1 MTSYLKR
8 NKLLISLFVV
18 AAFFGALFIAPQ
30 MASAS
35 EHTKKVVILHTNDE
49 HGSIENFAKIASI
62 RDQLENSNEY
72 DDIIIVSGGDA
83 FSGNPVVD
91 EYLIDG

>member
-1 MTSYLKR
+1 MTSYLKK

-18 AAFFGALFIAPQ
+18 AAFVSALFIVPQ

-49 HGSIENFAKIASI
+49 HGSI
-62 RDQLENSNEY
+62 
-72 DDIIIVSGGDA
+72 
-83 FSGNPVVD
+83 
-91 EYLIDG
+91 